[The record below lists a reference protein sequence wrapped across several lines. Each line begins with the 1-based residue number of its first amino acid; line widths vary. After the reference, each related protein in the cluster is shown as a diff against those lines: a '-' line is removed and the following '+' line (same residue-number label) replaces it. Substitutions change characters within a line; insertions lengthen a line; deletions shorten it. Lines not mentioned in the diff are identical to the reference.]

1 MNRLLNLLNKDRPSR
16 LLLGLILRSLM
27 TASDAS
33 AAVGGGVGLPGFT
46 TLGSR
51 LDGLTPGETA
61 EKVDV
66 NFSGSRNVE
75 LCDSSVVRLVG
86 PVGPLPY
93 WGSSSDPV
101 IVTLADE

>member
-1 MNRLLNLLNKDRPSR
+1 M
-16 LLLGLILRSLM
+16 M
-27 TASDAS
+27 ASDAS
-33 AAVGGGVGLPGFT
+33 AAVGGGVGFT
-46 TLGSR
+46 AFGSS

>member
-1 MNRLLNLLNKDRPSR
+1 
-16 LLLGLILRSLM
+16 LLGLILRSDLM
-27 TASDAS
+27 MAPDAN
-33 AAVGGGVGLPGFT
+33 AAVGVGVGVGVAFT
-46 TLGSR
+46 TLTFGSG

-75 LCDSSVVRLVG
+75 LYESPVVRLIG
-86 PVGPLPY
+86 PCPGPGPGPLPY
-93 WGSSSDPV
+93 GGSSSDPV